1 MIAID
6 SSALVALF
14 IGEDDAERIA
24 ACIEDAD
31 EHIMSA
37 ATLLEVSIVL
47 GDTRFASSDGNA
59 WLDRLIARQNIRIEP
74 VTELQ
79 AQLARDAYRRFG
91 KGTGHPAQLNF
102 GDCFAYA
109 LARESGEPLLF
120 KGEDF
125 AHTDIL
131 PALPRS

>member
-1 MIAID
+1 VNHG
-6 SSALVALF
+6 L
-14 IGEDDAERIA
+14 R
-24 ACIEDAD
+24 
-31 EHIMSA
+31 
-37 ATLLEVSIVL
+37 
-47 GDTRFASSDGNA
+47 
-59 WLDRLIARQNIRIEP
+59 
-74 VTELQ
+74 
-79 AQLARDAYRRFG
+79 
-91 KGTGHPAQLNF
+91 LNF

>member
-1 MIAID
+1 LIAID

-14 IGEDDAERIA
+14 IGEDDAEQIA

-31 EHIMSA
+31 ERIMSA
-37 ATLLEVSIVL
+37 ATLVEVSIVL

-74 VTELQ
+74 VSELQ

-109 LARESGEPLLF
+109 LARAMDVPLLY
-120 KGEDF
+120 KGQDF
-125 AHTDIL
+125 AKTDVAS
-131 PALPRS
+131 AL